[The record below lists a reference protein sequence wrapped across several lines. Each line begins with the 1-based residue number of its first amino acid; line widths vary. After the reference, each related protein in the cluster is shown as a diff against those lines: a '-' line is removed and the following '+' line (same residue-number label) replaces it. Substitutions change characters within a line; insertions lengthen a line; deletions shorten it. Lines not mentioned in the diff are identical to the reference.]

1 MTYNQICTFEL
12 HVCIILSQKGGNGM
26 EYVKPV
32 MVVID
37 LTDDEAL
44 VAMARCNGG
53 AWTSGGC
60 S

>member
-1 MTYNQICTFEL
+1 
-12 HVCIILSQKGGNGM
+12 
-26 EYVKPV
+26 VKYIKPEAV
-32 MVVID
+32 IID

>member
-1 MTYNQICTFEL
+1 
-12 HVCIILSQKGGNGM
+12 M
-26 EYVKPV
+26 EYVKPE
-32 MVVID
+32 VVIID

-53 AWTSGGC
+53 GWPSGGC